1 MLTHPIGD
9 FISNQFRQ
17 RVYPRASVRISL
29 EHRLWQASALAREV
43 DGTEWFWDTQDLKYV
58 QAATALHYEQPL
70 RCQVVLG
77 RMPNTVCWTILSDRK
92 MLSWELYRFS
102 SMFLLGTGEVIPT
115 VEIRKFEE
123 APYIAE

>member
-1 MLTHPIGD
+1 MLTHPIRD
-9 FISNQFRQ
+9 FISDQFRQ
-17 RVYPRASVRISL
+17 RVYPRASVRINL
-29 EHRLWQASALAREV
+29 EHRLWQSNALAREV

-58 QAATALHYEQPL
+58 QAETALRYEQPL

-102 SMFLLGTGEVIPT
+102 SMFLLGAGEVIPT